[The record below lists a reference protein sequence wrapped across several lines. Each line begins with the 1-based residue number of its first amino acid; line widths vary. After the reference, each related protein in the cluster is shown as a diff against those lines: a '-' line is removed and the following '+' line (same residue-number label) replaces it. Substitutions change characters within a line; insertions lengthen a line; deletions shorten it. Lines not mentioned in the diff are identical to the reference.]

1 MKEQLSYIYIL
12 MAAILWGA
20 MGIFVK
26 KMTAFGFTSM
36 QIVFLR
42 ALVAAIVLVVYL
54 ALTNRGLLRVKL
66 RHCWIF
72 AGTGIVSFTFFSYC
86 YFTAMHLSS
95 LSVAAVLLYT
105 APAFVMLLSAALF
118 REKLNLCKIFAVLL
132 TIAGCALVT
141 GAVSGSAQVSG
152 LGILFGLGAGI
163 GYALYSIF
171 GRYGVER
178 YHSLTVTTYTFVF
191 AAAAA
196 FLLCGP
202 ADLVGKVT
210 SPEVFCWIVAAG
222 LFTSVFPYL
231 LYTAG
236 LSKVE
241 SGRASVM
248 ATIEPVVASLVGV
261 FLFDEQLD
269 LFKVLG
275 IVLVFGAV
283 TLINRKK
290 A

>member
-1 MKEQLSYIYIL
+1 MKKQFSYIFIL
-12 MAAILWGA
+12 LAAVLWGT

-42 ALVAAIVLVVYL
+42 ALVAAVVLVVYL
-54 ALTNRGLLRVKL
+54 LLTNRSLLRIKL
-66 RHCWIF
+66 RDCWIF

-118 REKLNLCKIFAVLL
+118 KEKLNVCKGAAVVL
-132 TIAGCALVT
+132 TIVGCAFVT
-141 GAVSGSAQVSG
+141 GVVSGGAKVSG
-152 LGILFGLGAGI
+152 AGILFGLGAGI

-178 YHSLTVTTYTFVF
+178 YPSLTVTTYTFLF
-191 AAAAA
+191 AAAAS
-196 FLLCGP
+196 FLLCDP
-202 ADLVGKVT
+202 ADLLCKTMTPQVLFWVVAVGLV
-210 SPEVFCWIVAAG
+210 
-222 LFTSVFPYL
+222 TSVFPYL

-236 LSKVE
+236 LSRVE

-248 ATIEPVVASLVGV
+248 ATIEPVVASLIGV
-261 FLFDEQLD
+261 FLFGEQLD
-269 LFKVLG
+269 PFKIAG

-283 TLINRKK
+283 LLINLKK
-290 A
+290 V